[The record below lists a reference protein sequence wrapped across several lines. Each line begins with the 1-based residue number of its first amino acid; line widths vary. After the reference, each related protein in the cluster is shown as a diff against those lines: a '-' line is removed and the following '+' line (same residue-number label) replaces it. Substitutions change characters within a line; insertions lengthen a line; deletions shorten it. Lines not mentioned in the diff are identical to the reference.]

1 MVRYEKQLY
10 PAKVQPLASSSGYP
24 KSGFFAMHITYP
36 DTEYNDDVTDW
47 TYGANSSGWK
57 QGLTVIVRTPLATA
71 AAPSE
76 ADNVIV
82 VDLKTIGAAHSGY
95 TYNLGT
101 EEATRYIAAKINSRR
116 VKQVGDHSETRY
128 LKARY
133 VRMSGK
139 PTYSGTAKWAS
150 SANLLT
156 VDFAG
161 AFGKGF
167 PSDLP
172 TTGTLTYTDG
182 DHSSGITLNYTNVSG
197 VVYGPKRIIN
207 IATGQTSRAIFTITE
222 NMSSDITQVGT
233 DFTNPDVLSGATFTI
248 TGEPEKH
255 TIVLGWEETTPNTAG
270 GYWAGANAGPI
281 IQGLGQSVP
290 TWLLAAKPMDGGNMG
305 LPATNYDSRGS
316 TAVAHTSGHGY
327 VRFSIEGLNS
337 CDLPEIPP
345 PDFTVTS
352 PSFRGITKAQEDT
365 TGSSNVKL
373 ASLEYGTKVPMTS
386 GDVLHLKNGYKA
398 TTGTTSNMVKHSLDE
413 ISSIS
418 YVGDFVAQGV
428 KYDNDKYVPRP
439 IFSAKSLNSTNKVK
453 GLQIPNEHMVFED
466 LLTKDDQGN
475 VLTISGG
482 SPWGV
487 VIKDMKTKNV
497 REDPIT
503 GEEITG
509 PSTTDGKLTPNL
521 EIQLPDPQDIP
532 GEIFVRSGH
541 DRVQAYS
548 NMTWGLGGL
557 SAPDPRTPGIAEA
570 ANKASQFDTHD
581 RTLVFHCQR
590 LLHPDLATKQGLV
603 PHTTAGAVPSGTTR
617 LYTAHRITDHAERG
631 SVLTQAANGV
641 QSGYPYPHHRI
652 RFGRQGHSFV
662 SPLMHRGTPMAL
674 RKQLHRS
681 HGSSYSLLFEAE
693 SEHKHHGFGS
703 GKAGQTNQIYE
714 LDTLDTKGQTNYD
727 YSTGSFSADGM
738 PLDEIKGYRLPDVK
752 TTYSSIVPRD
762 KIDYLIAPGQEHTE
776 KMGVGHVV
784 RRAVPSRDTALTVA
798 GPTKLTFDNT
808 LPSADYNVANEFVIN
823 GFILGDYLL
832 AGGKPIP
839 PIIYAG
845 SSNYFVSGREEGVAV
860 GRIGTELATV
870 PPLICH
876 DPEYLNLAAR
886 TSAGG
891 GITATNADRGL
902 LKAADTGTGATPDAF
917 LCNWLAEYS
926 HPAVFGTSRE
936 HFMTFRYRE
945 AGMPRALQY
954 PPVRGLYL
962 RNFSHHPTAAQ
973 AENAD
978 PIERLY
984 VTQWLQ
990 NYGYNGL
997 NAGGHGA
1004 TLGLRSANSVLMGH
1018 TTIREPQGTLRLQT
1032 IYDNVRHSRGE
1043 GIGDGVNPE
1052 RTAGTISYDVD
1063 ADGVSYSKYV
1073 SVIDS
1078 MVAYDM
1084 SRRLPIRA
1092 WGIRTASDALDM
1104 LAGDPNESTS
1114 NNQPI
1119 YGKGRFDGGVHD
1131 SVQVLPNQT
1140 DHGASW
1146 FFDKDYNGVER
1157 STPIGLIMSGH
1168 TSEATPFS
1176 NNVRRSNLPLSKSE
1190 TPIGIGATLK
1200 LESGGMTLP
1209 TTFPAGLW
1217 DTDYLE
1223 APLKAQPQNKG
1234 SDPLIDLYQYTGSAS
1249 YNQSQSN
1256 AAVTT
1261 TANNAATNFGNSSAA
1276 FFHLK
1281 GNALHTNASAIDHSA
1296 MRILAA
1302 SGGEKQT
1309 HYPTTGW
1316 GSAKYN
1322 SSNNATTELKPI
1334 PLSEIAEHRQVQ
1346 SRTEPRLGLIID
1358 TQNEILENKSVE
1370 YQVIGTKAASLH
1382 SDLIVGQH
1390 YPVAPSWVNKA
1401 QLSKSGYTLDGGAG
1415 SNTTFA
1421 NEYTQPTWSPDSDD
1435 AKGSGGVAVA
1445 SLAISAAGTGYSDG
1459 NLTATGGG
1467 GSGFA
1472 GTYLVGRTI
1481 TGFTLNSLRM
1491 SNAETTTY
1499 RVRINS
1505 NAVGG
1510 ITATQAIIAL
1520 TVNGQL
1526 TVTGIS
1532 ITSAGANFLAAHTL
1546 SLTYEVQDL
1555 GGNYVETSPSNGS
1568 GVAVVGTTGPVISL
1582 TMTNGGLGFTS
1593 NPTIVLSNAG
1603 SSAVIAPT
1611 LATIDYV
1618 PLVYAKTHALDSWTV
1633 RGSADLPAWG
1643 GVYILRKSYL
1653 NREKDGVM
1661 STEVHGTSGNAM
1673 SSHPRRKAVDY
1684 IVRPVRPLKLF
1695 GFASDL
1701 LQDGWLNGARCKTT
1715 NTEKLAHQ
1723 PFTRDGRYGVFEA
1736 NVSKGLGNNRFVS
1749 TAEGTLSIDWPD
1761 ANEYDAAYHLIP
1773 SSSMLQFFKSDA
1785 ARKTIDGGF
1794 NPEIE
1799 PRYSQTPHPGG
1810 GEKLHQTQVRYYV
1823 DGTGIGG
1830 DFAKQGLED
1839 QATHTTLDSM
1849 MRTYPTFLVK
1859 SQYTISS
1866 NNYIVIDDASLLP
1879 NSGTLF
1885 VVSKGKLTY
1894 SAKSGNR
1901 LTLSANNTGI
1911 TDLTGQTLHYTTE
1924 SSPTSLS
1931 DRRALTLPYVT
1942 IPTLADN
1949 ALVLGKIET
1958 DTWKRYDATLSVVK
1972 QTSLSYR
1979 GLLEY
1984 DPSDFIMVSQRIFNI
1999 SNGKNI
2005 SAITNQNK
2013 GIQKIRVD
2021 GRELSETFSPPYLFD
2036 SQGVRL
2042 RIADITTEENTTSL
2056 RFKNIKGDSLGD
2068 NGIDLESGVVLGQY
2082 GFVGVRTSDAALMLL
2097 DDAGSELAGYNVT
2110 PTSALTANDKEVS
2123 SSLNA
2128 HPSLRLINDHS
2139 NTFVAR
2145 KTKGINI
2152 MEAIRNLSQLDG
2164 RQLVN
2169 ERNGGL
2175 IYSRAT
2181 FNNKGSTINVS
2192 NPVRAVGVSK
2202 MIDSPNEVIV
2212 AGDTLANN
2220 ERVYVAIKDPER
2232 MRDEAGRGAT
2242 TGLAKTLRQEI
2253 PGLKTKQEA
2262 MKLAKA
2268 ILARTEN
2275 KSPVIELKGVM
2286 SSTNIAPGE
2295 IINLNLPIHE
2305 VRGEYAVFEA
2315 EHDYTNLESNFVIG
2329 QYDKGI
2335 EGLLSD
2341 LQAFTS
2347 NTAPADD
2354 SASETIDLIE
2364 LAISGSV
2371 KIKAVHRISIRS
2383 TNNRGFLIGA
2393 KHTNGMGKVGVRDG
2407 GKRALPMG
2415 ESKSIYYVVK

>member
-36 DTEYNDDVTDW
+36 DTNYDDDVTDW

-71 AAPSE
+71 SVPSE
-76 ADNVIV
+76 AENVIV

-116 VKQVGDHSETRY
+116 VKQVGDHSKTRY

-139 PTYSGTAKWAS
+139 PTYNGTAKWAN

-156 VDFAG
+156 VDFDG
-161 AFGKGF
+161 AFGKAF

-182 DHSSGITLNYTNVSG
+182 DHTGGITLNYTNVAG
-197 VVYGPKRIIN
+197 VVYGTKRLGN
-207 IATGQTSRAIFTITE
+207 TATGQTSRAIFTITE
-222 NMSSDITQVGT
+222 SLTSSITQVGSS
-233 DFTNPDVLSGATFTI
+233 FTNPDVLSAATFTI

-305 LPATNYDSRGS
+305 LPATNYDSKGS
-316 TAVAHTSGHGY
+316 TAIAHTSGHGY

-373 ASLEYGTKVPMTS
+373 ASVEYGTKVPMTS
-386 GDVLHLKNGYKA
+386 GDILHLKNGYKA

-413 ISSIS
+413 LSSIS

-428 KYDNDKYVPRP
+428 KYDNSKYVPRP
-439 IFSAKSLNSTNKVK
+439 IFSAKSLNTLNKVK
-453 GLQIPNEHMVFED
+453 GLQINNEHMVFED
-466 LLTKDDQGN
+466 LQTKDDQGN
-475 VLTISGG
+475 VLTIPGG

-487 VIKDMKTKNV
+487 VIKDMKTSNT

-521 EIQLPDPQDIP
+521 EIQMPDPADIP

-557 SAPDPRTPGIAEA
+557 SAPDPRKPGVAEA
-570 ANKASQFDTHD
+570 ANEVSQFDTHD

-590 LLHPDLATKQGLV
+590 LLHPDLSTKQGLT
-603 PHTTAGAVPSGTTR
+603 PHTTAGAVPSGSTR

-631 SVLTQAANGV
+631 SVLTQTANGTAT
-641 QSGYPYPHHRI
+641 GYPFPHHRI

-662 SPLMHRGTPMAL
+662 TPLMHRGTPMAL

-703 GKAGQTNQIYE
+703 GKSGQTNQVYE
-714 LDTLDTKGQTNYD
+714 LDTLETKGETNYD
-727 YSTGSFSADGM
+727 YSTGSFAADGL
-738 PLDEIKGYRLPDVK
+738 PLDEIKGVRLPDVK
-752 TTYSSIVPRD
+752 TTYNSIAPRD

-776 KMGVGHVV
+776 IMGVGHVV
-784 RRAVPSRDTALTVA
+784 RRGVPSRDTALTLA

-808 LPSADYNVANEFVIN
+808 LPSAEYNVANEFVIN

-832 AGGKPIP
+832 GGGKPIP

-845 SSNYFVSGREEGVAV
+845 STNYFVTGREEGVAV
-860 GRIGTELATV
+860 SRIATELATV

-891 GITATNADRGL
+891 GITATKADMGL
-902 LKAADTGTGATPDAF
+902 LKAANTGTGATPDAF

-945 AGMPRALQY
+945 AGMPRSLQY

-973 AENAD
+973 AENAN

-997 NAGGHGA
+997 NAGGHGS
-1004 TLGLRSANSVLMGH
+1004 TLGLRSANAVLMGH
-1018 TTIREPQGTLRLQT
+1018 TTLREPQGTLRLQT
-1032 IYDNVRHSRGE
+1032 IYENIRHTRGE

-1063 ADGVSYSKYV
+1063 ADGVTYTKYV

-1084 SRRLPIRA
+1084 SRRLPVRA

-1104 LAGDPNESTS
+1104 LAGDPTEATA

-1119 YGKGRFDGGVHD
+1119 YGKGRFDGGTHD
-1131 SVQVLPNQT
+1131 SVQTLPNQT
-1140 DHGASW
+1140 DHGSSW

-1176 NNVRRSNLPLSKSE
+1176 NTVRRSNLPLTKTE
-1190 TPIGIGATLK
+1190 TPIGIGATLG

-1209 TTFPAGLW
+1209 TSFPAGLW
-1217 DTDYLE
+1217 DSEYLNAPLE
-1223 APLKAQPQNKG
+1223 AKPLNKG
-1234 SDPLIDLYQYTGSAS
+1234 SDPFIDLYQYTGSVS
-1249 YNQSQSN
+1249 YTQSKSS
-1256 AAVTT
+1256 AGVST
-1261 TANNAATNFGNSSAA
+1261 TANNAATNFGNSGAA
-1276 FFHLK
+1276 FYHLK

-1296 MRILAA
+1296 MRALAA

-1316 GSAKYN
+1316 GTAKYN
-1322 SSNNATTELKPI
+1322 SSSNATTELKPI
-1334 PLSEIAEHRQVQ
+1334 PLSEVADHRQVQ

-1358 TQNEILENKSVE
+1358 TQNELLDNKSVE

-1382 SDLIVGQH
+1382 SDLNIGQH
-1390 YPVAPSWVNKA
+1390 YPLTPSWVNKA
-1401 QLSKSGYTLDGGAG
+1401 QLSKDGQTLDGGSG

-1421 NEYTQPTWSPDSDD
+1421 NEYTPPTWSPDSAD

-1445 SLAISAAGTGYSDG
+1445 SLAISAAGSGYSDG
-1459 NLTATGGG
+1459 NLTASGGG
-1467 GSGFA
+1467 GSNFA
-1472 GTYLVGRTI
+1472 GTYLVGRTV
-1481 TGFTLNSLRM
+1481 TGFTLNTLSFDA
-1491 SNAETTTY
+1491 AETTNY

-1555 GGNYVETSPSNGS
+1555 GGNYMGVDPNGGS
-1568 GVAVVGTTGPVISL
+1568 GVPVVSTTGPVISVTL
-1582 TMTNGGLGFTS
+1582 TNGGTEFTS
-1593 NPTIVLSNAG
+1593 NPTIVLSNTG

-1611 LATIDYV
+1611 LASIDYV
-1618 PLVYAKTHALDSWTV
+1618 PLVYAKTHALDSWAV

-1643 GVYILRKSYL
+1643 GVYVLRKTYL
-1653 NREKDGVM
+1653 NRQTDGIM
-1661 STEVHGTSGNAM
+1661 STEIFGTSGNAM

-1684 IVRPVRPLKLF
+1684 FVRSVRPLKMF

-1715 NTEKLAHQ
+1715 NADKLAHQ

-1749 TAEGTLSIDWPD
+1749 AAEGAFTISWPD
-1761 ANEYDAAYHLIP
+1761 ANEYDVSYHLIP

-1785 ARKTIDGGF
+1785 ARKTIDGSF

-1810 GEKLHQTQVRYYV
+1810 GEKLHQTQVRYYT

-1839 QATHTTLDSM
+1839 QVTHTTSDNM
-1849 MRTYPTFLVK
+1849 MRTYPSFTVK
-1859 SQYTISS
+1859 SQYTVGS
-1866 NNYIVIDDASLLP
+1866 NNYIVLNDASLLP
-1879 NSGTLF
+1879 SSGILF
-1885 VVSKGKLTY
+1885 IVAKGKITY
-1894 SAKSGNR
+1894 TAKLDNR
-1901 LTLSANNTGI
+1901 LTISANNTGVSNL
-1911 TDLTGQTLHYTTE
+1911 TDSTLYYTTV
-1924 SSPTSLS
+1924 SSPLALA
-1931 DRRALTLPYVT
+1931 DRRAIVLPYTTV
-1942 IPTLADN
+1942 PTLADN

-1958 DTWKRYDATLSVVK
+1958 DSWRRFDSDLSQVK

-1984 DPSDFIMVSQRIFNI
+1984 DPSDFIMTSQRPFKL

-2005 SAITNQNK
+2005 SEITNINT

-2021 GRELSETFSPPYLFD
+2021 GKELSNSFAPPYLFD
-2036 SQGVRL
+2036 SQGFRL
-2042 RIADITTEENTTSL
+2042 RVADIITEDTTTSL
-2056 RFKNIKGDSLGD
+2056 RFKNITADSLSDMGLD
-2068 NGIDLESGVVLGQY
+2068 IENGILMGQY
-2082 GFVGVRTSDAALMLL
+2082 GYVGIRTSDAALMLL
-2097 DDAGSELAGYNVT
+2097 EDAGSELAGYNVT
-2110 PTSALTANDKEVS
+2110 PTSSLISNDKDVS
-2123 SSLNA
+2123 SSLKA
-2128 HPSLRLINDHS
+2128 HPSLRLITDHS
-2139 NTFVAR
+2139 STYVAR

-2152 MEAIRNLSQLDG
+2152 MEAIKNLSQIDG

-2175 IYSRAT
+2175 IYSRASFKNT
-2181 FNNKGSTINVS
+2181 GSSIGAG
-2192 NPVRAVGVSK
+2192 NPIREIGVSK
-2202 MIDSPNEVIV
+2202 MIDSPNQVIV
-2212 AGDTLANN
+2212 AGDSLANN
-2220 ERVYVAIKDPER
+2220 ERVYVSIKDPER
-2232 MRDEAGRGAT
+2232 MKDEAGRGAT
-2242 TGLAKTLRQEI
+2242 TGLSKTLRQNI

-2262 MKLAKA
+2262 LKLAKS

-2275 KSPVIELKGVM
+2275 KTPVIELKGVM
-2286 SSTNIAPGE
+2286 SSTSIGPGE
-2295 IINLNLPIHE
+2295 IVNLNLPVHE
-2305 VRGEYAVFEA
+2305 IRGEFAVFEA
-2315 EHDYTNLESNFVIG
+2315 EHDYTRLESNFVIG

-2347 NTAPADD
+2347 NTEPANE
-2354 SASETIDLIE
+2354 SASETNELIE
-2364 LAISGSV
+2364 LAISGNV

-2383 TNNRGFLIGA
+2383 SNNRGFMIGA
-2393 KHTNGMGKVGVRDG
+2393 KHTNGMGKIGTRDG
-2407 GKRALPMG
+2407 GKRGLPIG
-2415 ESKSIYYVVK
+2415 ESKSIFYVVK